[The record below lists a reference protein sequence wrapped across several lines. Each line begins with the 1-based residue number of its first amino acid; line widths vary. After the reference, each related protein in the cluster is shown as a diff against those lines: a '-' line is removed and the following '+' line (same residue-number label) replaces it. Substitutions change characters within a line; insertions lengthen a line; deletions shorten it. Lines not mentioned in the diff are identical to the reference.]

1 MEDQRKKL
9 EIVTGNGSNLE
20 ISPVYEHIN
29 TSRPKS
35 SDKKPTNIVIPN
47 SIKQHQD
54 SSENKEDSIDSFDDV
69 TLSDESSDDIETE
82 DDTSADEKDDF
93 DDLFIEEDD
102 NDDED
107 DNK

>member
-54 SSENKEDSIDSFDDV
+54 SSENKEDSNDSFDDV
-69 TLSDESSDDIETE
+69 TLSDESSDDIQTT
-82 DDTSADEKDDF
+82 DDDSAKEDDF
-93 DDLFIEEDD
+93 DDLFIEEDE
-102 NDDED
+102 DDED
-107 DNK
+107 DDNK